1 MNKNELKQ
9 AFIKR
14 MIQKIETEINL
25 TLNSLESE
33 SDKKEFKRNNEFNK
47 AQLEKYLNEYLTDR
61 HVELMKKKGESVFNN
76 VAINAF
82 NSYIVKRNKELSKL
96 PKNNPYSDLDGSNS
110 SDNGY
115 KETNRWLNQVLPIGN
130 ESLCSAT
137 LHRDFIGSTWSDKY
151 ILVFLVKSY
160 Q

>member
-1 MNKNELKQ
+1 MNTNELKQ

-25 TLNSLESE
+25 TLDSLESE
-33 SDKKEFKRNNEFNK
+33 SDKREFKRNNEFNK

-61 HVELMKKKGESVFNN
+61 HVELMKKGESVFNN

-82 NSYIVKRNKELSKL
+82 NSYIAKRNKELTKL

-115 KETNRWLNQVLPIGN
+115 KETNRWERQITLRLMK
-130 ESLCSAT
+130 SLVPLRYT
-137 LHRDFIGSTWSDKY
+137 ETFIGST
-151 ILVFLVKSY
+151 
-160 Q
+160 

>member
-1 MNKNELKQ
+1 MNTNELKQ

-33 SDKKEFKRNNEFNK
+33 SDKREFMRNNEFNK
-47 AQLEKYLNEYLTDR
+47 AQLEKYLNEYYITDR
-61 HVELMKKKGESVFNN
+61 HVELMKKGESVFNN
-76 VAINAF
+76 IAINAF
-82 NSYIVKRNKELSKL
+82 NSYIAKRNKELSKL
-96 PKNNPYSDLDGSNS
+96 PKNNPYSDLEDSNS

-115 KETNRWLNQVLPIGN
+115 KETNRWKQVLRYRN
-130 ESLCSAT
+130 EKSMFAT
-137 LHRDFIGSTWSDKY
+137 LTIDFYWFDWDK
-151 ILVFLVKSY
+151 S

>member
-1 MNKNELKQ
+1 MNTNELKQ

-25 TLNSLESE
+25 TLDSLNSE
-33 SDKKEFKRNNEFNK
+33 SDKREFKRNNEFNK

-61 HVELMKKKGESVFNN
+61 HVELMKKGESVFNN

-82 NSYIVKRNKELSKL
+82 NSYIAKRNKELTKL

-115 KETNRWLNQVLPIGN
+115 KETNRWERQITLRLMK
-130 ESLCSAT
+130 SLVPLRYT
-137 LHRDFIGSTWSDKY
+137 ETFIGSTWFIKVRKM
-151 ILVFLVKSY
+151 ILYVFS
-160 Q
+160 

>member
-1 MNKNELKQ
+1 MNTNELKQ

-33 SDKKEFKRNNEFNK
+33 SDKREIMRNNEFNK
-47 AQLEKYLNEYLTDR
+47 AQLEKYLNDYITDR
-61 HVELMKKKGESVFNN
+61 HVELMKKGESVFNN
-76 VAINAF
+76 IAINAF
-82 NSYIVKRNKELSKL
+82 NSYIAKRNKELSKL
-96 PKNNPYSDLDGSNS
+96 PKNNPYSDLEDSNS

-115 KETNRWLNQVLPIGN
+115 KETNRWKQVLRYRN
-130 ESLCSAT
+130 EKSMFAMLT
-137 LHRDFIGSTWSDKY
+137 IYFYWFDLDK
-151 ILVFLVKSY
+151 S

>member
-1 MNKNELKQ
+1 MNTNELKQ

-61 HVELMKKKGESVFNN
+61 HVELMKKGESVFNN

-82 NSYIVKRNKELSKL
+82 NSYIVQRNKELSKL

-115 KETNRWLNQVLPIGN
+115 KETNRWEQVLRYRN
-130 ESLCSAT
+130 EKSRSAT
-137 LHRDFIGSTWSDKY
+137 LHRDFYWFDWI
-151 ILVFLVKSY
+151 KS